1 MDEVDRR
8 IVNGLQGGFPLCER
22 PFAAAAES
30 LGLDEETLIARVQH
44 LLDEGV
50 LSRFGPMYHAE
61 RLGGALTLCAMSIAD
76 NELERVAEQ
85 VNAFDEV
92 AHNYAREHAFNMWF
106 VLATE
111 RAERIDEVITEIEHQ
126 TGYPVYNMPKI
137 EEFFVGL
144 KFEA

>member
-44 LLDEGV
+44 LLDQGV

-61 RLGGALTLCAMSIAD
+61 RLGGALTLCAMSIAQSVSAPPS
-76 NELERVAEQ
+76 RSA
-85 VNAFDEV
+85 
-92 AHNYAREHAFNMWF
+92 
-106 VLATE
+106 
-111 RAERIDEVITEIEHQ
+111 
-126 TGYPVYNMPKI
+126 
-137 EEFFVGL
+137 
-144 KFEA
+144 